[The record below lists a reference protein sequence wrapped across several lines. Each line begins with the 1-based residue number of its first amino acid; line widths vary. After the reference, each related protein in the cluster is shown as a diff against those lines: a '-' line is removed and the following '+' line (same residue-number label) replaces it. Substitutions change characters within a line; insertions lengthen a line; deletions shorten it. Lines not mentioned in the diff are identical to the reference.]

1 MNKLK
6 AIASITFGIAAIA
19 CGSTAT
25 TAPTQEP
32 SGVFG
37 TNSTNNPPLTHP
49 TPTSTGLAA
58 IPDESKVTYSKVL
71 LVCHIQ
77 ADSQLPDP
85 ACTPG
90 SVDPKVTQATID
102 TTICVSGWT
111 KTVRPPVSETS
122 KAKTYMYTAYGIP
135 PDTPSEL
142 DHLVPL
148 ELGGSNDVT
157 NLWPEVGSI
166 PNAKDEVENTLHSW
180 VCSGKM
186 TLIQA
191 QTEIAGDWQS
201 AEAGNA

>member
-1 MNKLK
+1 
-6 AIASITFGIAAIA
+6 
-19 CGSTAT
+19 
-25 TAPTQEP
+25 
-32 SGVFG
+32 
-37 TNSTNNPPLTHP
+37 
-49 TPTSTGLAA
+49 
-58 IPDESKVTYSKVL
+58 
-71 LVCHIQ
+71 
-77 ADSQLPDP
+77 
-85 ACTPG
+85 
-90 SVDPKVTQATID
+90 
-102 TTICVSGWT
+102 
-111 KTVRPPVSETS
+111 
-122 KAKTYMYTAYGIP
+122 MYTAYGIP